1 MSEES
6 KNTADLAEFIT
17 KGDVEKIKQI
27 DKMLEDIRNLM
38 TGQYSNQTQ
47 QTLDLFQ
54 AVMQSFFEIYSTS
67 TSMQESLNT
76 LDKLRE
82 ELHECEAYIESL
94 TPYIEV
100 ELLQFKELHPEI
112 NLTLQDV
119 LDCMDITGN
128 VINAQAQKEIA
139 MLVET
144 AKEKHEADAD
154 KEKISVS
161 AKKPE
166 AIPFPL
172 DKVSQNLFKFLEAGT
187 YSMNVEKSGSNDS
200 LNTIITLDFEELEK
214 NKALTFKQLTP
225 FEKRVYIASGA
236 LQKAGNNYI
245 SATQIYKQM
254 GGKGRPATYQIE
266 KIIEACENM
275 SRIRLTIDNDEE
287 AEKYNY
293 PRFKKGS
300 FYLFPAESVE
310 NVKIN
315 GREVEYCL
323 HFLKDELPLFALAR
337 QRKQITAYTP
347 EQYALPFSM
356 TDDNILL
363 DDYFRT
369 RIARIKRDKEKKKP
383 YNNKM
388 LYTTIYE
395 NCGINTKKKRYDAT
409 KKFRKLLDHYQKTG
423 IITGYQEQQDGIIII
438 L

>member
-6 KNTADLAEFIT
+6 KNTADLAEFIK

-47 QTLDLFQ
+47 QTLGLFQ

-82 ELHECEAYIESL
+82 ELQECEAYIESL
-94 TPYIEV
+94 TPYIEA
-100 ELLQFKELHPEI
+100 ELLQFKELHPKI

-139 MLVET
+139 MLIET
-144 AKEKHEADAD
+144 AKEKHKADAD

-275 SRIRLTIDNDEE
+275 SRIRLTIDNDKE

-423 IITGYQEQQDGIIII
+423 IITSYQEQQDGIIII